1 MTTLGIVLA
10 AGAGSRMGGPK
21 ALVDDWLCR
30 SVDVL
35 TAGGCDRVLVVVGAA
50 ADEAR
55 ARVADK
61 DVMVVV
67 AEDWAEGMSRSLSAG
82 LRAATAYG
90 ADVAVISL
98 VDLPDLAPSVVM
110 RLLHRLGSGADALG
124 RATYGGRPGHP
135 VVLGSEHWA
144 PVIAEACGDRGARDY
159 LDRLGA
165 VGVECGDLASG
176 DDVDAR

>member
-10 AGAGSRMGGPK
+10 AGAGTRMGRPK

-30 SVDVL
+30 AVDVL
-35 TAGGCDRVLVVVGAA
+35 TSGGCDRVVVVVGAA

-90 ADVAVISL
+90 ADVAVVSL

-110 RLLHRLGSGADALG
+110 RVLHRVGSGADGLG
-124 RATYGGRPGHP
+124 RAT
-135 VVLGSEHWA
+135 
-144 PVIAEACGDRGARDY
+144 
-159 LDRLGA
+159 
-165 VGVECGDLASG
+165 
-176 DDVDAR
+176 